1 MQKIMSLRE
10 AAEYYRNMP
19 DNSIDTKKFE
29 YATSMLT
36 AMLMGLGT
44 CKGALTDIEAFIQD
58 IQKNYSEKQ
67 AFENTSRL
75 ALVIAATIQK
85 AWDEEDKEKRKS
97 NLWS

>member
-10 AAEYYRNMP
+10 AAEYYRSMP
-19 DNSIDTKKFE
+19 ADSIETAKFE
-29 YATSMLT
+29 YAASMLT

-44 CKGALTDIEAFIQD
+44 FIQD
-58 IQKNYSEKQ
+58 IQKTESEKQ
-67 AFENTSRL
+67 AFKATSGL

-85 AWDEEDKEKRKS
+85 AWDEEDKEKRKA

>member
-10 AAEYYRNMP
+10 AAEYYQSMP
-19 DNSIDTKKFE
+19 ADSIETAKFE

-36 AMLMGLGT
+36 AMLMGLGSN
-44 CKGALTDIEAFIQD
+44 KVVLTDIENFIQD

-67 AFENTSRL
+67 AVENTSGL

-85 AWDEEDKEKRKS
+85 AWDDEDKEKRKA

>member
-1 MQKIMSLRE
+1 MHKIMTLKE
-10 AAEYYRNMP
+10 AAEYYRSTP
-19 DNSIDTKKFE
+19 ADSIETAKFE
-29 YATSMLT
+29 YAASMLT

-44 CKGALTDIEAFIQD
+44 CKGALTAIEAFIQD

-67 AFENTSRL
+67 ALETTSGL
-75 ALVIAATIQK
+75 ALAIAATIQK